1 MVNANSNGKKKVV
14 GMVAAVC
21 AATMAVAGSLALFT
35 DTASIKG
42 ATTAGKLA
50 IGITA
55 DKMTEAGDFSE
66 QLLNTAFDAAN
77 PVDNFNPGDDRTVAY
92 TINNEQSKA
101 TYVNDTITLKV
112 TPDTAYTADG
122 QAITPENCAITFAT
136 ADGVLTE
143 KSRSMDNGVIT
154 IVYEGK
160 ETVLSGTGT
169 NAEVVK
175 EGVGNTANPTT
186 AAPMNWIL
194 MSTPI
199 MLGRAQKSKS
209 PARLMLSSMQ
219 TTTVDWPTRPSPLS
233 LLRPMLLA
241 RSTANR
247 PGYPKSMR
255 S

>member
-1 MVNANSNGKKKVV
+1 MTKANTNMKKKILGIGAGICAVA
-14 GMVAAVC
+14 VAAV
-21 AATMAVAGSLALFT
+21 GSFALFT
-35 DTASIKG
+35 DTASVKG

-122 QAITPENCAITFAT
+122 RAITPENCAITFAT
-136 ADGVLTE
+136 ADGSLTE
-143 KSRSMDNGVIT
+143 KSREMKDGVIT

-160 ETVLSGTGT
+160 ETVLSGTGA

-175 EGVGNTANPTT
+175 EGIGNTANPTT
-186 AAPMNWIL
+186 AARSYELDFDVNADNAWQGAKVEI
-194 MSTPI
+194 S
-199 MLGRAQKSKS
+199 SK
-209 PARLMLSSMQ
+209 
-219 TTTVDWPTRPSPLS
+219 VDAVQYANNHGG
-233 LLRPMLLA
+233 LA
-241 RSTANR
+241 DKTITAESVKTDAAGKVN
-247 PGYPKSMR
+247 G
-255 S
+255 

>member
-1 MVNANSNGKKKVV
+1 MNKANTNNKKKVL
-14 GMVAAVC
+14 GIGAAICALSLAAV
-21 AATMAVAGSLALFT
+21 SSFALFT
-35 DTASIKG
+35 DTASVKG

-136 ADGVLTE
+136 ADGSLTE
-143 KSRSMDNGVIT
+143 KSREMKDGVIT
-154 IVYEGK
+154 IVYEGR
-160 ETVLSGTGT
+160 ETVLSGTGA

-175 EGVGNTANPTT
+175 EGIGNTANPTT
-186 AAPMNWIL
+186 AARSYELNFNVDADNAWQGAKVEI
-194 MSTPI
+194 S
-199 MLGRAQKSKS
+199 SK
-209 PARLMLSSMQ
+209 
-219 TTTVDWPTRPSPLS
+219 VDAVQYANNHGG
-233 LLRPMLLA
+233 LA
-241 RSTANR
+241 DKTITAESVKTDAAGKVN
-247 PGYPKSMR
+247 G
-255 S
+255 

>member
-1 MVNANSNGKKKVV
+1 MEKANTNNKKKVL
-14 GMVAAVC
+14 GIGAAICALSLAAV
-21 AATMAVAGSLALFT
+21 SSFALFT
-35 DTASIKG
+35 DTASVKG

-50 IGITA
+50 VGITA
-55 DKMTEAGDFSE
+55 DKMTDAGDFSE

-77 PVDNFNPGDDRTVAY
+77 PIDNFNPGDDRTVAY

-101 TYVNDTITLKV
+101 AYVNDTITLKV

-122 QAITPENCAITFAT
+122 QAITAKNCAITFAI

-186 AAPMNWIL
+186 AARSYELDFDVNADNAWQGAKVEI
-194 MSTPI
+194 S
-199 MLGRAQKSKS
+199 SK
-209 PARLMLSSMQ
+209 
-219 TTTVDWPTRPSPLS
+219 VDAVQYANNHGG
-233 LLRPMLLA
+233 LA
-241 RSTANR
+241 DKTITAESVKTNAA
-247 PGYPKSMR
+247 GKGNG
-255 S
+255 

>member
-1 MVNANSNGKKKVV
+1 MTKANTNMKKKVLGIGAGICAV
-14 GMVAAVC
+14 AVAAV
-21 AATMAVAGSLALFT
+21 GSFALFT
-35 DTASIKG
+35 DTASVKG

-122 QAITPENCAITFAT
+122 RAITPENCAITFAT
-136 ADGVLTE
+136 ADGSLTE
-143 KSRSMDNGVIT
+143 KSREMKDGVIT

-160 ETVLSGTGT
+160 ETVLSGTGA

-175 EGVGNTANPTT
+175 EGIGNTANPTT
-186 AAPMNWIL
+186 AARSYELDFDVNADNAWQGAKVEI
-194 MSTPI
+194 S
-199 MLGRAQKSKS
+199 SK
-209 PARLMLSSMQ
+209 
-219 TTTVDWPTRPSPLS
+219 VDAVQYANNHGG
-233 LLRPMLLA
+233 LA
-241 RSTANR
+241 DKTITAESVKTDAAGKVN
-247 PGYPKSMR
+247 G
-255 S
+255 

>member
-1 MVNANSNGKKKVV
+1 MNKANTNNKKKVL
-14 GMVAAVC
+14 GIGAAICALSLAAV
-21 AATMAVAGSLALFT
+21 SSFALFT
-35 DTASIKG
+35 DTASVKG

-136 ADGVLTE
+136 ADGSLTE
-143 KSRSMDNGVIT
+143 KSREMKDGVIT

-175 EGVGNTANPTT
+175 EGIGNTANPTT
-186 AAPMNWIL
+186 AARSYELNFNVDADNAWQGAKVEI
-194 MSTPI
+194 S
-199 MLGRAQKSKS
+199 SK
-209 PARLMLSSMQ
+209 
-219 TTTVDWPTRPSPLS
+219 VDAVQYANNHGG
-233 LLRPMLLA
+233 LA
-241 RSTANR
+241 DKTITAESVKTNTA
-247 PGYPKSMR
+247 GKVNG
-255 S
+255 

>member
-1 MVNANSNGKKKVV
+1 MTKANTNNKKKVL
-14 GMVAAVC
+14 GIGAAICALSLAAV
-21 AATMAVAGSLALFT
+21 GSFALFT
-35 DTASIKG
+35 DTVSIKG
-42 ATTAGKLA
+42 ATNAGKLA

-77 PVDNFNPGDDRTVAY
+77 PIDNFNPGDDRTVAY

-169 NAEVVK
+169 NA
-175 EGVGNTANPTT
+175 
-186 AAPMNWIL
+186 
-194 MSTPI
+194 
-199 MLGRAQKSKS
+199 
-209 PARLMLSSMQ
+209 
-219 TTTVDWPTRPSPLS
+219 
-233 LLRPMLLA
+233 
-241 RSTANR
+241 
-247 PGYPKSMR
+247 
-255 S
+255 

>member
-1 MVNANSNGKKKVV
+1 MTKANTNSKKKVL
-14 GMVAAVC
+14 GIGAAICALSLAAV
-21 AATMAVAGSLALFT
+21 SSFALFT
-35 DTASIKG
+35 DTASVKG

-50 IGITA
+50 VGITA
-55 DKMTEAGDFSE
+55 DKMTDAGDFSE

-77 PVDNFNPGDDRTVAY
+77 PIDNFNPGDDRTVAY

-101 TYVNDTITLKV
+101 AYVNDTITLKV

-186 AAPMNWIL
+186 
-194 MSTPI
+194 S
-199 MLGRAQKSKS
+199 
-209 PARLMLSSMQ
+209 
-219 TTTVDWPTRPSPLS
+219 
-233 LLRPMLLA
+233 A
-241 RSTANR
+241 RSYELDFDVNADNAWQGAKVEISSKVDAVQYANNHGGLADKTITAESVKTNAV
-247 PGYPKSMR
+247 GKVNG
-255 S
+255 

>member
-1 MVNANSNGKKKVV
+1 MTKANTNMKKKVLGIGAGICAV
-14 GMVAAVC
+14 AVAAV
-21 AATMAVAGSLALFT
+21 GSFALFT
-35 DTASIKG
+35 DTASVKG
-42 ATTAGKLA
+42 AATAGKLA

-122 QAITPENCAITFAT
+122 RAITPENCAITFAT
-136 ADGVLTE
+136 ADGSLTE
-143 KSRSMDNGVIT
+143 KSREMKDGVIT

-160 ETVLSGTGT
+160 ETVLSGTGA

-175 EGVGNTANPTT
+175 EGIGNTANPTT
-186 AAPMNWIL
+186 AARSYELDFDVNADNAWQGAKVEI
-194 MSTPI
+194 S
-199 MLGRAQKSKS
+199 SK
-209 PARLMLSSMQ
+209 
-219 TTTVDWPTRPSPLS
+219 VDAVQYANNHGG
-233 LLRPMLLA
+233 LA
-241 RSTANR
+241 DKTITAESVKTDAAGKVN
-247 PGYPKSMR
+247 G
-255 S
+255 

>member
-1 MVNANSNGKKKVV
+1 MTKANTNMKKKVLGIGAGICAV
-14 GMVAAVC
+14 AVAAV
-21 AATMAVAGSLALFT
+21 GSFALFT
-35 DTASIKG
+35 DTASVKG

-122 QAITPENCAITFAT
+122 RAITPENCAITFAT
-136 ADGVLTE
+136 ADGSLTE
-143 KSRSMDNGVIT
+143 KSREMKDSVIT

-160 ETVLSGTGT
+160 ETVLSGTGA

-175 EGVGNTANPTT
+175 EGIGNTANPTT
-186 AAPMNWIL
+186 AARSYELDFDVNADNAWQGAKVEI
-194 MSTPI
+194 S
-199 MLGRAQKSKS
+199 SK
-209 PARLMLSSMQ
+209 
-219 TTTVDWPTRPSPLS
+219 VDAVQYANNHGG
-233 LLRPMLLA
+233 LA
-241 RSTANR
+241 DKTITAESVKTDAAGKVN
-247 PGYPKSMR
+247 G
-255 S
+255 

>member
-1 MVNANSNGKKKVV
+1 MEKANTNNKKKVL
-14 GMVAAVC
+14 GIGAAICALSLAAV
-21 AATMAVAGSLALFT
+21 SSFALFT
-35 DTASIKG
+35 DTASVKG

-50 IGITA
+50 VGITA
-55 DKMTEAGDFSE
+55 DKMTDAGDFSE

-77 PVDNFNPGDDRTVAY
+77 PIDNFNPGDGRTVAY

-101 TYVNDTITLKV
+101 AYVNDTITLKV

-122 QAITPENCAITFAT
+122 QAITPKNCAITFAT

-186 AAPMNWIL
+186 AARSYELDFDVNADNAWQGAKVEI
-194 MSTPI
+194 S
-199 MLGRAQKSKS
+199 SK
-209 PARLMLSSMQ
+209 
-219 TTTVDWPTRPSPLS
+219 VDAVQYANNHGG
-233 LLRPMLLA
+233 LA
-241 RSTANR
+241 DKTITAESVKTDAAGKVN
-247 PGYPKSMR
+247 G
-255 S
+255 

>member
-1 MVNANSNGKKKVV
+1 MAKANTNSKKKVL
-14 GMVAAVC
+14 GIGAAICALSLAAV
-21 AATMAVAGSLALFT
+21 SSFALLT
-35 DTASIKG
+35 DTASVKG

-50 IGITA
+50 VGITA
-55 DKMTEAGDFSE
+55 DKMTDAGDFSE

-77 PVDNFNPGDDRTVAY
+77 PIDNFNPGDDRTVAY

-101 TYVNDTITLKV
+101 AYVNDKITLKV

-122 QAITPENCAITFAT
+122 QAITPENCAITLAT

-186 AAPMNWIL
+186 AARSYELDFDVNADNAWQGAKVEI
-194 MSTPI
+194 S
-199 MLGRAQKSKS
+199 SK
-209 PARLMLSSMQ
+209 
-219 TTTVDWPTRPSPLS
+219 VDAVQYANNHGG
-233 LLRPMLLA
+233 LA
-241 RSTANR
+241 DKTITAESVKTNAV
-247 PGYPKSMR
+247 GKVNG
-255 S
+255 

>member
-1 MVNANSNGKKKVV
+1 MTKANTNMKKKVLGIGAGICAV
-14 GMVAAVC
+14 AVAAV
-21 AATMAVAGSLALFT
+21 GSFALFT
-35 DTASIKG
+35 DTASVKG

-66 QLLNTAFDAAN
+66 QMLNTAFDAAN

-122 QAITPENCAITFAT
+122 RAITPENCAITFAT
-136 ADGVLTE
+136 ADGSLTE
-143 KSRSMDNGVIT
+143 KSREMKDGVIT

-160 ETVLSGTGT
+160 ETVLSGTGA

-175 EGVGNTANPTT
+175 EGIGNTANPTT
-186 AAPMNWIL
+186 AARSYELDFDVNADNAWQGAKVEI
-194 MSTPI
+194 S
-199 MLGRAQKSKS
+199 SK
-209 PARLMLSSMQ
+209 
-219 TTTVDWPTRPSPLS
+219 VDAVQYANNHGG
-233 LLRPMLLA
+233 LA
-241 RSTANR
+241 DKTITAESVKTDAAGKVN
-247 PGYPKSMR
+247 G
-255 S
+255 

>member
-1 MVNANSNGKKKVV
+1 MEKANTNNKKKVL
-14 GMVAAVC
+14 GIGAAICALSLAAV
-21 AATMAVAGSLALFT
+21 SSFALFT
-35 DTASIKG
+35 DTASVKG

-50 IGITA
+50 VGITA
-55 DKMTEAGDFSE
+55 DKRTDAGDFSE

-77 PVDNFNPGDDRTVAY
+77 PIDNFNPGDDRTVAY

-101 TYVNDTITLKV
+101 AYVNDTITLKV
-112 TPDTAYTADG
+112 TPNTAYTADG

-160 ETVLSGTGT
+160 VTVLSGTGT

-186 AAPMNWIL
+186 AARSYELDFDVNADNAWQGAKVEI
-194 MSTPI
+194 S
-199 MLGRAQKSKS
+199 SK
-209 PARLMLSSMQ
+209 
-219 TTTVDWPTRPSPLS
+219 VDAVQYANNHGGLTGKTI
-233 LLRPMLLA
+233 
-241 RSTANR
+241 TAESVKTDAAGKVN
-247 PGYPKSMR
+247 G
-255 S
+255 

>member
-1 MVNANSNGKKKVV
+1 MTKANTNMKKKVLGIGAGICAV
-14 GMVAAVC
+14 AVAAV
-21 AATMAVAGSLALFT
+21 GSFALFT
-35 DTASIKG
+35 DTASVKG

-112 TPDTAYTADG
+112 TPDTVYTADG
-122 QAITPENCAITFAT
+122 RAITPENCAITFAT
-136 ADGVLTE
+136 ADGSLTE
-143 KSRSMDNGVIT
+143 KSREMKDGVIT

-160 ETVLSGTGT
+160 ETVLSGTGA

-175 EGVGNTANPTT
+175 EGIGNTANPTT
-186 AAPMNWIL
+186 AARSYELDFDVNADNAWQGAKVEI
-194 MSTPI
+194 S
-199 MLGRAQKSKS
+199 SK
-209 PARLMLSSMQ
+209 
-219 TTTVDWPTRPSPLS
+219 VDAVQYANNHGG
-233 LLRPMLLA
+233 LA
-241 RSTANR
+241 DKTITAESVKTDAAGKVN
-247 PGYPKSMR
+247 G
-255 S
+255 

>member
-1 MVNANSNGKKKVV
+1 MTKANTNMKKKVLGIGAGICAV
-14 GMVAAVC
+14 AVAAV
-21 AATMAVAGSLALFT
+21 GSFALFT
-35 DTASIKG
+35 DTASVKG

-122 QAITPENCAITFAT
+122 RAITPENCAITFAT
-136 ADGVLTE
+136 ADGSLTE
-143 KSRSMDNGVIT
+143 KSREMKDGVIT

-160 ETVLSGTGT
+160 ETVLSGTGA

-175 EGVGNTANPTT
+175 EGIGNTANPTT
-186 AAPMNWIL
+186 AARSYELYFDVNADNAWQGAKVEI
-194 MSTPI
+194 S
-199 MLGRAQKSKS
+199 SK
-209 PARLMLSSMQ
+209 
-219 TTTVDWPTRPSPLS
+219 VDAVQYANNHGG
-233 LLRPMLLA
+233 LA
-241 RSTANR
+241 DKTITAESVKTDAAGKVN
-247 PGYPKSMR
+247 G
-255 S
+255 

>member
-1 MVNANSNGKKKVV
+1 MTKANTNMKKKVLGIGAGICAV
-14 GMVAAVC
+14 AVAAV
-21 AATMAVAGSLALFT
+21 GSFALFT
-35 DTASIKG
+35 DTASVKG
-42 ATTAGKLA
+42 ATTTGKLA

-122 QAITPENCAITFAT
+122 RAITPENCAITFAT
-136 ADGVLTE
+136 ADGSLTE
-143 KSRSMDNGVIT
+143 KSREMKDGVIT

-160 ETVLSGTGT
+160 ETVLSGTGA

-175 EGVGNTANPTT
+175 EGIGNTANPTT
-186 AAPMNWIL
+186 AARSYELDFDVNADNAWQGAKVEI
-194 MSTPI
+194 S
-199 MLGRAQKSKS
+199 SK
-209 PARLMLSSMQ
+209 
-219 TTTVDWPTRPSPLS
+219 VDAVQYANNHGG
-233 LLRPMLLA
+233 LA
-241 RSTANR
+241 DKTITAESVKTDAAGKVN
-247 PGYPKSMR
+247 G
-255 S
+255 

>member
-1 MVNANSNGKKKVV
+1 MTKANTNSKKKVL
-14 GMVAAVC
+14 GIGAAICALSLAAV
-21 AATMAVAGSLALFT
+21 SSFALFT
-35 DTASIKG
+35 DTASVKG

-50 IGITA
+50 VGITA
-55 DKMTEAGDFSE
+55 DKMTDAGDFSE

-77 PVDNFNPGDDRTVAY
+77 PIDNFNPGDDRTVAY

-101 TYVNDTITLKV
+101 AYVNDTITLKV
-112 TPDTAYTADG
+112 TPETAYTADG

-186 AAPMNWIL
+186 AARSYELDFDVNADNAWQDAKVEI
-194 MSTPI
+194 S
-199 MLGRAQKSKS
+199 SK
-209 PARLMLSSMQ
+209 
-219 TTTVDWPTRPSPLS
+219 VDAVKYANNHGG
-233 LLRPMLLA
+233 LA
-241 RSTANR
+241 DKTITAESVKTNAV
-247 PGYPKSMR
+247 GKVNG
-255 S
+255 

>member
-1 MVNANSNGKKKVV
+1 MTKANTNMKKKVLGIGAGICAV
-14 GMVAAVC
+14 AVAAV
-21 AATMAVAGSLALFT
+21 GSFALFT
-35 DTASIKG
+35 DTASVKG

-122 QAITPENCAITFAT
+122 RAITPENCAITFAT
-136 ADGVLTE
+136 ADGSLTE
-143 KSRSMDNGVIT
+143 KSREMKDGVIT

-160 ETVLSGTGT
+160 ETVLSGTGA

-175 EGVGNTANPTT
+175 EGIGNTANPTT
-186 AAPMNWIL
+186 AARSYELDFDINADNAWQGAKVEI
-194 MSTPI
+194 S
-199 MLGRAQKSKS
+199 SK
-209 PARLMLSSMQ
+209 
-219 TTTVDWPTRPSPLS
+219 VDAVQYANNHGG
-233 LLRPMLLA
+233 LA
-241 RSTANR
+241 DKTITAESVKTDAAGKVN
-247 PGYPKSMR
+247 G
-255 S
+255 

>member
-1 MVNANSNGKKKVV
+1 MNKANTNNKKKVL
-14 GMVAAVC
+14 GIGAAICALSLAAV
-21 AATMAVAGSLALFT
+21 SSFALFT
-35 DTASIKG
+35 DTASVKG

-55 DKMTEAGDFSE
+55 DKMTDAGDFSE
-66 QLLNTAFDAAN
+66 QLRNTAFDAAN
-77 PVDNFNPGDDRTVAY
+77 PIDNFNPGDDRTVAY

-136 ADGVLTE
+136 ADGILTE

-160 ETVLSGTGT
+160 ETVLSGTGA

-175 EGVGNTANPTT
+175 EGIGNTANPTT
-186 AAPMNWIL
+186 AARSYELNFNVDADNAWQGAKVEI
-194 MSTPI
+194 S
-199 MLGRAQKSKS
+199 SK
-209 PARLMLSSMQ
+209 
-219 TTTVDWPTRPSPLS
+219 VDAVQYANNHGG
-233 LLRPMLLA
+233 LA
-241 RSTANR
+241 NKTITAESVKTNAA
-247 PGYPKSMR
+247 GKVNG
-255 S
+255 

>member
-1 MVNANSNGKKKVV
+1 MTKANTNMKKKVLGIGAGICTV
-14 GMVAAVC
+14 AVAAV
-21 AATMAVAGSLALFT
+21 GSFALFT
-35 DTASIKG
+35 DTASVKG

-122 QAITPENCAITFAT
+122 RAITPENCAITFAT
-136 ADGVLTE
+136 ADGSLTE
-143 KSRSMDNGVIT
+143 KSREMKDGVIT

-160 ETVLSGTGT
+160 ETVLSGTGA

-175 EGVGNTANPTT
+175 EGIGNTANPTT
-186 AAPMNWIL
+186 AARSYELDFDVNADNAWQGAKVEI
-194 MSTPI
+194 S
-199 MLGRAQKSKS
+199 SK
-209 PARLMLSSMQ
+209 
-219 TTTVDWPTRPSPLS
+219 VDAVQYANNHGG
-233 LLRPMLLA
+233 LA
-241 RSTANR
+241 DKTITAESVKTDAAGKVN
-247 PGYPKSMR
+247 G
-255 S
+255 

>member
-1 MVNANSNGKKKVV
+1 MNKANTNNKKKVL
-14 GMVAAVC
+14 GIGAAICALSLAAV
-21 AATMAVAGSLALFT
+21 SSFALFT
-35 DTASIKG
+35 DTASVKG

-136 ADGVLTE
+136 ADGSLTE
-143 KSRSMDNGVIT
+143 KSREMKDGVIT

-175 EGVGNTANPTT
+175 EGIGNTANPTT
-186 AAPMNWIL
+186 AARSYELNFNVDADNAWQGAKVEI
-194 MSTPI
+194 S
-199 MLGRAQKSKS
+199 SK
-209 PARLMLSSMQ
+209 
-219 TTTVDWPTRPSPLS
+219 VDAVQYANNHGG
-233 LLRPMLLA
+233 LA
-241 RSTANR
+241 DKTITAESVKTNAA
-247 PGYPKSMR
+247 GKVNG
-255 S
+255 

>member
-1 MVNANSNGKKKVV
+1 MTKANTNMKKKVLGIGAGICAV
-14 GMVAAVC
+14 AVAAV
-21 AATMAVAGSLALFT
+21 GSFALFT
-35 DTASIKG
+35 DTASVKG

-92 TINNEQSKA
+92 TITNEQSKA

-122 QAITPENCAITFAT
+122 RAITPENCAITFAT
-136 ADGVLTE
+136 ADGSLTE
-143 KSRSMDNGVIT
+143 KSREMKDGVIT

-160 ETVLSGTGT
+160 ETVLSGTGA

-175 EGVGNTANPTT
+175 EGIGNTANPTT
-186 AAPMNWIL
+186 AARSYELDFDVNADNAWQGAKVEI
-194 MSTPI
+194 S
-199 MLGRAQKSKS
+199 SK
-209 PARLMLSSMQ
+209 
-219 TTTVDWPTRPSPLS
+219 VDAVQYANNHGG
-233 LLRPMLLA
+233 LA
-241 RSTANR
+241 DKTITAESVKTDAAGKVN
-247 PGYPKSMR
+247 G
-255 S
+255 

>member
-1 MVNANSNGKKKVV
+1 MTKANTNMKKKVLGIGAGICAV
-14 GMVAAVC
+14 AVAAV
-21 AATMAVAGSLALFT
+21 GSFALFT
-35 DTASIKG
+35 DTASVKG

-101 TYVNDTITLKV
+101 TYVNATITLKV

-122 QAITPENCAITFAT
+122 RAITPENCAITFAT
-136 ADGVLTE
+136 ADGSLTE
-143 KSRSMDNGVIT
+143 KSREMKDGVIT

-160 ETVLSGTGT
+160 ETVLSGTGA

-175 EGVGNTANPTT
+175 EGIGNTANPTT
-186 AAPMNWIL
+186 AARSYELDFDVNADNAWQGAKVEI
-194 MSTPI
+194 S
-199 MLGRAQKSKS
+199 SK
-209 PARLMLSSMQ
+209 
-219 TTTVDWPTRPSPLS
+219 VDAVQYANNHGG
-233 LLRPMLLA
+233 LA
-241 RSTANR
+241 DKTITAESVKTDAAGKVN
-247 PGYPKSMR
+247 G
-255 S
+255 

>member
-1 MVNANSNGKKKVV
+1 MTKANTNSKKKVL
-14 GMVAAVC
+14 GIGAAICALSLAAV
-21 AATMAVAGSLALFT
+21 SSFALFT
-35 DTASIKG
+35 DTASVKG

-50 IGITA
+50 VGITA
-55 DKMTEAGDFSE
+55 DKMTDAGDFSE

-77 PVDNFNPGDDRTVAY
+77 PIDNFNPGDDRTVAY

-101 TYVNDTITLKV
+101 AYVNDTITLKV

-160 ETVLSGTGT
+160 ETVL
-169 NAEVVK
+169 VK

-186 AAPMNWIL
+186 AARSYELNFDVNADNAWQGAKVEI
-194 MSTPI
+194 S
-199 MLGRAQKSKS
+199 SK
-209 PARLMLSSMQ
+209 
-219 TTTVDWPTRPSPLS
+219 VDAVQYANNHGG
-233 LLRPMLLA
+233 LA
-241 RSTANR
+241 DKTITAESVKTNAA
-247 PGYPKSMR
+247 GKVNG
-255 S
+255 

>member
-1 MVNANSNGKKKVV
+1 MTKANTNMKKKVLGIGAGICAV
-14 GMVAAVC
+14 AVAAV
-21 AATMAVAGSLALFT
+21 GSFALFT
-35 DTASIKG
+35 DTASVKG

-122 QAITPENCAITFAT
+122 RAITPENCAIAFAT
-136 ADGVLTE
+136 ADGSLTE
-143 KSRSMDNGVIT
+143 KSREMKDGVIT

-160 ETVLSGTGT
+160 ETVLSGTGA

-175 EGVGNTANPTT
+175 EGIGNTANPTT
-186 AAPMNWIL
+186 AARSYELDFDVNADNAWQGAKVEI
-194 MSTPI
+194 S
-199 MLGRAQKSKS
+199 SK
-209 PARLMLSSMQ
+209 
-219 TTTVDWPTRPSPLS
+219 VDAVQYANNHGG
-233 LLRPMLLA
+233 LA
-241 RSTANR
+241 DKTITAESVKTDAAGKVN
-247 PGYPKSMR
+247 G
-255 S
+255 

>member
-1 MVNANSNGKKKVV
+1 MTKANTNSKKKVL
-14 GMVAAVC
+14 GIGAAICALSLAAV
-21 AATMAVAGSLALFT
+21 SSFALFT
-35 DTASIKG
+35 DTASVKG
-42 ATTAGKLA
+42 ETTAGKLA
-50 IGITA
+50 VGITA
-55 DKMTEAGDFSE
+55 DKMTDAGDFSE

-77 PVDNFNPGDDRTVAY
+77 PIDNFNPGDDRTVAY

-112 TPDTAYTADG
+112 TPDTAYTAAG
-122 QAITPENCAITFAT
+122 QAITFAT

-186 AAPMNWIL
+186 AARSYELDFDVNADNAWQGAKVEI
-194 MSTPI
+194 S
-199 MLGRAQKSKS
+199 SK
-209 PARLMLSSMQ
+209 
-219 TTTVDWPTRPSPLS
+219 VDAVQYANNHGG
-233 LLRPMLLA
+233 LA
-241 RSTANR
+241 DKTITAESVKTDAAGKVN
-247 PGYPKSMR
+247 G
-255 S
+255 

>member
-1 MVNANSNGKKKVV
+1 MTKANTNMKKKVLGIGAGICAV
-14 GMVAAVC
+14 AVAAV
-21 AATMAVAGSLALFT
+21 GSFALFT
-35 DTASIKG
+35 DTASVKG

-122 QAITPENCAITFAT
+122 RAITPENCAITFAT
-136 ADGVLTE
+136 ADGSLTE
-143 KSRSMDNGVIT
+143 KSREMKDGVIT

-160 ETVLSGTGT
+160 ETVLSGTGA

-175 EGVGNTANPTT
+175 EGIGNTANPTT
-186 AAPMNWIL
+186 AARSYELDFYVNADNAWQGAKVEI
-194 MSTPI
+194 S
-199 MLGRAQKSKS
+199 SK
-209 PARLMLSSMQ
+209 
-219 TTTVDWPTRPSPLS
+219 VDAVQYANNHGG
-233 LLRPMLLA
+233 LA
-241 RSTANR
+241 DKTITAESVKTDAAGKVN
-247 PGYPKSMR
+247 G
-255 S
+255 

>member
-1 MVNANSNGKKKVV
+1 MTKANTNMKKKVLGIGAGICAV
-14 GMVAAVC
+14 AVAAV
-21 AATMAVAGSLALFT
+21 GSFALFT
-35 DTASIKG
+35 DTTSVKG

-122 QAITPENCAITFAT
+122 RAITPENCAITFAT
-136 ADGVLTE
+136 ADGSLTE
-143 KSRSMDNGVIT
+143 KSREMKDGVIT

-160 ETVLSGTGT
+160 ETVLSGTGA

-175 EGVGNTANPTT
+175 EGIGNTANPTT
-186 AAPMNWIL
+186 AARSYELDFDVNADNAWQGAKVEI
-194 MSTPI
+194 S
-199 MLGRAQKSKS
+199 SK
-209 PARLMLSSMQ
+209 
-219 TTTVDWPTRPSPLS
+219 VDAVQYANNHGG
-233 LLRPMLLA
+233 LA
-241 RSTANR
+241 DKTITAESVKTDAAGKVN
-247 PGYPKSMR
+247 G
-255 S
+255 

>member
-1 MVNANSNGKKKVV
+1 MTKANTNMKKKVLGIGAGICAV
-14 GMVAAVC
+14 AVAAV
-21 AATMAVAGSLALFT
+21 GSFALFT
-35 DTASIKG
+35 DTASVKG

-122 QAITPENCAITFAT
+122 RAITPENCAITFAT
-136 ADGVLTE
+136 ADGSLTE
-143 KSRSMDNGVIT
+143 KSREMKDGVIT

-160 ETVLSGTGT
+160 ETVLSGTGA

-175 EGVGNTANPTT
+175 EDIGNTANPTT
-186 AAPMNWIL
+186 AARSYELDFDVNADNAWQGAKVEI
-194 MSTPI
+194 S
-199 MLGRAQKSKS
+199 SK
-209 PARLMLSSMQ
+209 
-219 TTTVDWPTRPSPLS
+219 VDAVQYANNHGG
-233 LLRPMLLA
+233 LA
-241 RSTANR
+241 DKTITAESVKTDAAGKVN
-247 PGYPKSMR
+247 G
-255 S
+255 

>member
-1 MVNANSNGKKKVV
+1 MTKANTNSKKKVL
-14 GMVAAVC
+14 GIGAAICALSLAAV
-21 AATMAVAGSLALFT
+21 SSFALFT
-35 DTASIKG
+35 DTASVKG

-50 IGITA
+50 VGITA
-55 DKMTEAGDFSE
+55 DKMTDAGDFSE

-77 PVDNFNPGDDRTVAY
+77 PIDNFNPGDDRTVAY

-101 TYVNDTITLKV
+101 AYVNDTITLKV

-160 ETVLSGTGT
+160 ETVLSGTGA

-175 EGVGNTANPTT
+175 EGIGNTANPTT
-186 AAPMNWIL
+186 AARSYELNFNVDADNAWQGAKVEI
-194 MSTPI
+194 S
-199 MLGRAQKSKS
+199 SK
-209 PARLMLSSMQ
+209 
-219 TTTVDWPTRPSPLS
+219 VDAVQYANNHGG
-233 LLRPMLLA
+233 LA
-241 RSTANR
+241 DKTITAESVKTNAA
-247 PGYPKSMR
+247 GKVNG
-255 S
+255 

>member
-1 MVNANSNGKKKVV
+1 MTKANTNMKKKVLGIGAGICAV
-14 GMVAAVC
+14 AVAAV
-21 AATMAVAGSLALFT
+21 GSFALFT
-35 DTASIKG
+35 DTASVKG

-136 ADGVLTE
+136 ADGSLTE
-143 KSRSMDNGVIT
+143 KSREMKDGVIT
-154 IVYEGK
+154 IVYKGK
-160 ETVLSGTGT
+160 ETVLSGTGA

-175 EGVGNTANPTT
+175 EGIGNTANPTT
-186 AAPMNWIL
+186 AARSYELNFNVDADNAWQGAKVEI
-194 MSTPI
+194 S
-199 MLGRAQKSKS
+199 SK
-209 PARLMLSSMQ
+209 
-219 TTTVDWPTRPSPLS
+219 VDAVQYANNHGG
-233 LLRPMLLA
+233 LA
-241 RSTANR
+241 DKTITAESVKTNAA
-247 PGYPKSMR
+247 GKVNG
-255 S
+255 

>member
-1 MVNANSNGKKKVV
+1 MTKANTNSKKKVL
-14 GMVAAVC
+14 GIGAAICALSLAAV
-21 AATMAVAGSLALFT
+21 SSFALFT
-35 DTASIKG
+35 DTASVKG
-42 ATTAGKLA
+42 ETTTGKLA
-50 IGITA
+50 VGITA
-55 DKMTEAGDFSE
+55 DKMTDAGDFSE

-77 PVDNFNPGDDRTVAY
+77 PIDNFNPGDDRTVAY

-112 TPDTAYTADG
+112 TPDTAYTAAG

-175 EGVGNTANPTT
+175 EGIGNTANPTT
-186 AAPMNWIL
+186 AARSYELNFNVDADNAWQGAKVEI
-194 MSTPI
+194 S
-199 MLGRAQKSKS
+199 SK
-209 PARLMLSSMQ
+209 
-219 TTTVDWPTRPSPLS
+219 VDAVQYANNHGGLTGKTI
-233 LLRPMLLA
+233 
-241 RSTANR
+241 TAESVKTDAAGKVN
-247 PGYPKSMR
+247 G
-255 S
+255 